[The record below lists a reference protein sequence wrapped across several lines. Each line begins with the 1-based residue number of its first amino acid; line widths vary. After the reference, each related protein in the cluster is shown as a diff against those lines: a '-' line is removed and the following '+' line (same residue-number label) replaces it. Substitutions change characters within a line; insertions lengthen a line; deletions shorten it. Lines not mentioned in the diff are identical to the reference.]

1 MRAYRNGVFS
11 MTKMR
16 PCRRQAAHPASPRNG
31 GSSRMVFSMLPKRWL
46 KLMLRSTA
54 MIRSRSQAEVSRTIP
69 VEPPFRIVAHLMR
82 LDFLLAKDLAHCAL
96 HRAGEAFVPRRRSV
110 LARMAGQKPR
120 RAQSSLAL
128 YELRKLR
135 CDVAP
140 GEPAGACGGLCLRS
154 NVAGSARQRLS
165 VRHVDRRHSWP
176 RGIWLKPSDLGT
188 IYYGNAESLLPWLGS
203 KAHERT

>member
-1 MRAYRNGVFS
+1 MSLGNKIIFVKNVKAKTVIPPRSDAMSPADYANRFQKAGSRVA
-11 MTKMR
+11 
-16 PCRRQAAHPASPRNG
+16 PRRSSPR
-31 GSSRMVFSMLPKRWL
+31 R
-46 KLMLRSTA
+46 
-54 MIRSRSQAEVSRTIP
+54 RSRSATSSGP
-69 VEPPFRIVAHLMR
+69 VPTA
-82 LDFLLAKDLAHCAL
+82 AL

-128 YELRKLR
+128 YELRKLQ

-188 IYYGNAESLLPWLGS
+188 IYYGNAERLLPWLGS